1 MQSETI
7 QELTKT
13 SQALASLQEQASE
26 LRKLADALKAENVN
40 IVHAILVSLLFWGG
54 GGGVEKKE
62 ILIYGFYLLVLLWY
76 DKLVLLVL
84 SMSFSLDFRSQ
95 KL

>member
-40 IVHAILVSLLFWGG
+40 IVHAILVSLLFGG

-62 ILIYGFYLLVLLWY
+62 ILICGFYLLVLLWY

>member
-40 IVHAILVSLLFWGG
+40 IVHAILVSLLFWGWGG
-54 GGGVEKKE
+54 GGGVGKK
-62 ILIYGFYLLVLLWY
+62 GNSDLWF
-76 DKLVLLVL
+76 LPF
-84 SMSFSLDFRSQ
+84 SFAVV
-95 KL
+95 

>member
-1 MQSETI
+1 M
-7 QELTKT
+7 
-13 SQALASLQEQASE
+13 
-26 LRKLADALKAENVN
+26 
-40 IVHAILVSLLFWGG
+40 G
-54 GGGVEKKE
+54 KKE
-62 ILIYGFYLLVLLWY
+62 ILICRFYLLVLLWY

>member
-40 IVHAILVSLLFWGG
+40 IVHAILVSLIVLGG
-54 GGGVEKKE
+54 GGKKE

>member
-40 IVHAILVSLLFWGG
+40 IVHAILVSLLFFWGG
-54 GGGVEKKE
+54 GGKKE

>member
-26 LRKLADALKAENVN
+26 LCKLADALKAENVN
-40 IVHAILVSLLFWGG
+40 IVHAILVSLLFFWGG
-54 GGGVEKKE
+54 GGKKE

>member
-26 LRKLADALKAENVN
+26 LRKVADALKAENVN

-54 GGGVEKKE
+54 GGCGKK
-62 ILIYGFYLLVLLWY
+62 GNSDLWF
-76 DKLVLLVL
+76 LPF
-84 SMSFSLDFRSQ
+84 SFAVV
-95 KL
+95 